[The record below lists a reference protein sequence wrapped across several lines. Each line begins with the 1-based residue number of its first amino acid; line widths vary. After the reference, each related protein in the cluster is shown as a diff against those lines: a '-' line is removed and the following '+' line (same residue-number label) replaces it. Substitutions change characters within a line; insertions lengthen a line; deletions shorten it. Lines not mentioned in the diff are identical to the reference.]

1 MLDFSSLP
9 MGATLLAPAHLH
21 PLIRQKLL
29 QTTHGLLGLRLYTL
43 NGYLSAQSLEDA
55 PSEASILSV
64 SYTHLICLSRA
75 YQTAFFFL
83 TYLSRS
89 CSHFCFLKGMYAVP

>member
-43 NGYLSAQSLEDA
+43 NGYLSNPWKMRQVRL
-55 PSEASILSV
+55 PSYLPIASV
-64 SYTHLICLSRA
+64 SNRFLLPYIFIKKLLSLL
-75 YQTAFFFL
+75 F
-83 TYLSRS
+83 S
-89 CSHFCFLKGMYAVP
+89 